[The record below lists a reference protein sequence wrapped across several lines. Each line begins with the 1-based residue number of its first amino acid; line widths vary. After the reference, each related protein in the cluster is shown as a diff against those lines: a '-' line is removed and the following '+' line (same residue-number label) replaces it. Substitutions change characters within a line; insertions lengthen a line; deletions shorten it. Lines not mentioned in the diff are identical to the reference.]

1 MVASRVQGGQQQD
14 AGVFLGHYLDAL
26 DEELVGLITC
36 ISTHKPAYPS
46 VGAYEEETQ
55 SAVGKTEVGK
65 YYTVR

>member
-1 MVASRVQGGQQQD
+1 MLASRVKGGQEQD

-26 DEELVGLITC
+26 DEELVGVYTC

-46 VGAYEEETQ
+46 VDELEGETQ

>member
-1 MVASRVQGGQQQD
+1 VVASRVQGGQQQD
-14 AGVFLGHYLDAL
+14 AEVFLGHYLDAL
-26 DEELVGLITC
+26 DEELVGLYTC

-46 VGAYEEETQ
+46 VGEYEEETQ

>member
-14 AGVFLGHYLDAL
+14 AEVFLGHYLDAL
-26 DEELVGLITC
+26 DEELVGLYAC

-46 VGAYEEETQ
+46 VGEYEEETQ